1 MSLQQGRR
9 VRDLVIKDRIGGGGM
24 GVIWR
29 AWDTSRG
36 RYVAIKSVTND
47 LVADPNFKHRFLDEA
62 RRHASLAHP
71 NIVPVLDVF
80 EIDGQSCF
88 VMELIEGRSLS
99 DLLNARAK
107 HRMDAAEAI
116 PIVQDALTALDY
128 AHRHG
133 IVHRDVKPSNIL
145 IDTRNRAHL
154 IDFGIALAVGEAR
167 RTRTGLALGTPLYMS
182 PEQIS
187 RPNEI
192 DHRSDVYSV
201 GCVFYEML
209 TGRPPFV
216 AAPQE
221 RGDTDFAIK
230 QAHIKESPVPP
241 WERAPNIPAGI
252 GRIIMRA
259 LEKDPA
265 VRLPGCREFSR
276 LLSQGDTGENEGVGL
291 IARVVL
297 GGRPLPAWVWPA
309 FWGAAI
315 LLFVLTLIYVWLL

>member
-1 MSLQQGRR
+1 
-9 VRDLVIKDRIGGGGM
+9 M
-24 GVIWR
+24 GVVWR
-29 AWDTSRG
+29 AWDTSRE
-36 RYVAIKSVTND
+36 RYVAIKAVSNN

-88 VMELIEGRSLS
+88 VMEQIEGSSLS
-99 DLLNARAK
+99 ALLNARAE

-116 PIVQDALTALDY
+116 PIVQDVLTALDY

-167 RTRTGLALGTPLYMS
+167 RTRAGLALGTPMYMS

-230 QAHIKESPVPP
+230 QAHIKEPPVPP
-241 WERAPNIPAGI
+241 WKRIPDIPAPI
-252 GRIIMRA
+252 DRIIMRA

-265 VRLPGCREFSR
+265 LRLPGCREFSR

-291 IARVVL
+291 IARLVRA
-297 GGRPLPAWVWPA
+297 GRPIPAWVWPA

-315 LLFVLTLIYVWLL
+315 TLFVLILIYMLVL